1 MLKFSRK
8 NLLIIGLAAL
18 FLCAMASG
26 AWAKT
31 YSNILVFGDS
41 LSDVNNMHTITQGQQ
56 PVRYSDDKVWIEF
69 LAEKMGLEDK
79 LINKAYGGAKT
90 TGHLNEQF
98 NNFGF
103 QEQINAYTSK
113 NTIDPNALVAIWI
126 GGNDLNTHLP
136 IISYNTAQDASNPA
150 NNGPWVKE
158 AIAAIQKQWIESGKD
173 PSELPAY
180 LGSDEGKAKIAEMV
194 NGKIQIYLRDEIV
207 LNIVHGIQALERS
220 GAKNF
225 LILNIP
231 DLGKT
236 PQAIETARIA
246 ASGAIAQADQADQ
259 VMSPEQVAGIIK
271 ETLGNISKLT
281 AAFNDVTMIALQNL
295 FSSLGPNAKYQYYSA
310 FKFMNQ
316 AIAQADE
323 TSFPMNKNEK
333 YSPEKIAEQL
343 FESKTTNFGELKIW
357 EIIIGAATNKL
368 PSNFYNDYQTSWLKL
383 EGNVEPPAL
392 PVIKAQSPATPN
404 TGVAADYIFFDT
416 IHPTSKAHK
425 ELAKDVLARMQ
436 ASKLP
441 APPEAV
447 KVDSE
452 IAGSPCFIDS
462 AAAANHNT
470 FMIFMGLMA
479 GLGML
484 MIIIR
489 KNHNR
494 G

>member
-41 LSDVNNMHTITQGQQ
+41 LSDVNNMNTVTEGAA
-56 PVRYSDDKVWIEF
+56 PPRFSDGKVWIEF
-69 LAEKMGLEDK
+69 LAEKIGLEDK

-98 NNFGF
+98 NSFGF
-103 QEQINAYTSK
+103 KEQIKAYAS
-113 NTIDPNALVAIWI
+113 NNRIDPNALLAIWI
-126 GGNDLNTHLP
+126 GGNDLNAHLP

-158 AIAAIQKQWIESGKD
+158 AIAAIQKQWIESGKE
-173 PSELPAY
+173 PGELPAY
-180 LGSDEGKAKIAEMV
+180 LGSDEGKAKITEMV
-194 NGKIQIYLRDEIV
+194 NGKIQMYLRDEIV

-246 ASGAIAQADQADQ
+246 ASGAIAQAAQAGKT
-259 VMSPEQVAGIIK
+259 MSQEQVAGIIK

-295 FSSLGPNAKYQYYSA
+295 FSAMGPNAEYNYYNA

-323 TSFPMNKNEK
+323 TSFPMNQSQK
-333 YSPEKIAEQL
+333 YAPETIAEQL
-343 FESKTTNFGELKIW
+343 LANNAWQMVIESAMGSPIEY
-357 EIIIGAATNKL
+357 
-368 PSNFYNDYQTSWLKL
+368 PDYQTSWLKL
-383 EGNVEPPAL
+383 KGSVVPPAL
-392 PVIKAQSPATPN
+392 PKIEAQTPPN
-404 TGVAADYIFFDT
+404 PNPGEAANYIFFDT
-416 IHPTSKAHK
+416 IHPTSKAH
-425 ELAKDVLARMQ
+425 ELLAKDVLAKMQ

-441 APPEAV
+441 APATPA

-452 IAGSPCFIDS
+452 IAGSPCFID
-462 AAAANHNT
+462 AAATSQNT

-479 GLGML
+479 GLGMM

-489 KNHNR
+489 KNHNK